1 MIIGGF
7 QRFSLIDY
15 PDKICA
21 IVFTQGCNF
30 RCPYCHNPELVRLAR
45 KRPISAAGGLKEE
58 EILSFLDGR
67 KGRLDAVTIT
77 GGEPLLQSDLER
89 FISAV
94 KGLGY
99 LVKLDTNGSFPSRL
113 EKILKSKSVDYIAM
127 DIKTSLDKYNQMIK
141 RKVEKTKILDS
152 IRLIMDSGLDY
163 EFRTT
168 VVRALFERDDFFK
181 IGQLIKDSR
190 LYILQRFAPSKTLD
204 DQFLDMRTCSD
215 EEFDCFKEIMEGF
228 VRRCVVR

>member
-1 MIIGGF
+1 MVIGGF

-30 RCPYCHNPELVRLAR
+30 RCPYCHNPELVRVR
-45 KRPISAAGGLKEE
+45 PKRSAAELREE
-58 EILSFLDGR
+58 EILSFLEKR
-67 KGRLDAVTIT
+67 KGKLDAVTIT
-77 GGEPLLQSDLER
+77 GGEPLLQSDLDN
-89 FISAV
+89 FLSAV

-113 EKILKSKSVDYIAM
+113 EKTIESESIDYIAM
-127 DIKTSLDKYNQMIK
+127 DIKTSLDRYEYVIK
-141 RKVEKTKILDS
+141 TRIEKTKILDS

-168 VVRALFERDDFFK
+168 VVRALLEKGDFPK
-181 IGQLIKDSR
+181 IGQLIKNSR
-190 LYILQRFAPSKTLD
+190 LYVLQRFAPPKTPD
-204 DQFLDMRTCSD
+204 DRFLDMRSCSD
-215 EEFDCFKEIMEGF
+215 EEIDYFKETVEGF
-228 VRRCVVR
+228 VQKCVVR